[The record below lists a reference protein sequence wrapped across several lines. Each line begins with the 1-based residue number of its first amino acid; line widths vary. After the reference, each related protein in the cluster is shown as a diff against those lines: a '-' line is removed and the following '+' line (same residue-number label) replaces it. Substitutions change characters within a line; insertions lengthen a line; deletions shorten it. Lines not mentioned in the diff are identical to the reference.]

1 MVKYIIKTYSKA
13 TKDNPNFANEDFT
26 AYYGKNQKLIGYV
39 GSHAEH
45 VKSVLELNNYNIL
58 NYGYNREC
66 DAKRSWIYKNP
77 ERNSPY
83 WTPDELEI
91 IKVEVN

>member
-1 MVKYIIKTYSKA
+1 M
-13 TKDNPNFANEDFT
+13 
-26 AYYGKNQKLIGYV
+26 
-39 GSHAEH
+39 
-45 VKSVLELNNYNIL
+45 KSILELNNYNIL

-77 ERNSPY
+77 ERNSSY